1 MKFPIFTK
9 KIADLRPG
17 EHLCFLF
24 KNDAEHQAVLGP
36 FLAQGLA
43 AGEKIIY
50 LADRYAPQVILGYLK
65 KQGIKVESCLKQGQ
79 LQILEAAAVY
89 LTGGRFE
96 PDAMLARLK
105 LETDKALAEGY
116 AALRATGEMTWAAG
130 GCPGSEQLSE
140 YEARLNEFIP
150 GSRLLAVCQ
159 YDRRRFDPA
168 LLMDILAAHPEVII
182 GGEIIH
188 NVYYLPPGEF
198 LSPGA
203 KAAKLSHFLD
213 HLAERQ
219 RAEAALA
226 RQTHE
231 LTERLKE
238 LNCLLSIAEL
248 TERPGLTIAEVCRSI
263 VELIPP
269 ACQHA
274 DVAVARLILGEAEFA
289 TKNFRKTP
297 WIFSCDLMVKGRIAG
312 RLEVCHLE
320 PRPEADDGPFLKEEK
335 TLLQAVARLTGR
347 IAERLQA
354 EEDLRQSEIK
364 YRTLVEH
371 IPAITYIAALSPSST
386 TTYVSPQVEAI
397 LGFSPADYQAD
408 PEIWKKQLHPDDR
421 KRVLALVTKS
431 HATGEPFTAEY
442 RMFTRDGRLVW
453 FRDGAWVVKDAAG
466 HHLFLQGV
474 MLDITERRRAEEALR
489 EHREQL
495 EKVIDARTAELRR
508 ANLKLQQEV
517 RERQLMEEAME
528 KGAEKIKIFAYSII
542 HDLKNPAIG
551 IYGVSNL
558 LKKHYGDLLDERGKK
573 YCDQI
578 MRASEQIATLLK
590 KINAYI
596 VTKEAPL
603 NIKTVDLRE
612 ILQLVKEEFAEQLE
626 LRQIRW
632 REPAVIPEVR
642 ADGLYILRALRNL
655 VDNALK
661 YGGDKLG
668 EIAVGYEAAQDFHIL
683 SVRDDGVGL
692 RLADPEK
699 IFTAFQRHETS
710 EGVEG
715 SGLGLA
721 IVKEI
726 AERHGGRVWVDSAPG
741 RGTTFFVSIAR

>member
-1 MKFPIFTK
+1 MKFPISTK
-9 KIADLRPG
+9 KIFDLGPG

-24 KNDAEHQAVLGP
+24 KSDAEHQAVMAP
-36 FLAQGLA
+36 FLSQGLA
-43 AGEKIIY
+43 AGEKVIY
-50 LADRYAPQVILGYLK
+50 LADRFAPRVILGYLK
-65 KQGIKVESCLKQGQ
+65 KQGIRVESYLQRGQ
-79 LQILEAAAVY
+79 LQILDAAANY
-89 LTGGRFE
+89 LAGGRFE
-96 PDAMLARLK
+96 PDAMLTRLK

-116 AALRATGEMTWAAG
+116 AALRVTGEMTWAAA
-130 GCPGSEQLSE
+130 GCSGSELLPE
-140 YEARLNEFIP
+140 YEARLNDFVP

-168 LLMDILAAHPEVII
+168 LLMDILAAHPKVII
-182 GGEIIH
+182 GDEIFH
-188 NVYYLPPGEF
+188 NICYLPPGEF
-198 LSPGA
+198 LSPTA
-203 KAAKLSHFLD
+203 KATKLSHFLD
-213 HLAERQ
+213 QLAERQ
-219 RAEAALA
+219 RAEAALT

-231 LTERLKE
+231 LTERLKQ
-238 LNCLLSIAEL
+238 LNCLLNIAEL
-248 TERPGLTIAEVCRSI
+248 TERPGLTIAEVCRNI

-274 DVAVARLILGEAEFA
+274 DVSATRLILGETEFA

-297 WIFSCDLMVKGRIAG
+297 WILSRDLKVQGKIVG

-320 PRPEADDGPFLKEEK
+320 PRPEADDGPFLNEEK
-335 TLLQAVARLTGR
+335 TLLNAVARLTGR
-347 IAERLQA
+347 IAERLRA

-371 IPAITYIAALSPSST
+371 IPAITYIGALNPSST

-397 LGFSPADYQAD
+397 LGFSQADYQAD

-421 KRVLALVTKS
+421 ERVLALVTKS

-442 RMFTRDGRLVW
+442 RMFARDGRPVW

-466 HHLFLQGV
+466 NPLFLQGV

-495 EKVIDARTAELRR
+495 EKLIEERTAELRR

-612 ILQLVKEEFAEQLE
+612 ILQLVREEFAEQLE

-632 REPAVIPEVR
+632 REPAVIPEIR

-661 YGGDKLG
+661 YGGDKLRD
-668 EIAVGYEAAQDFHIL
+668 IAVGYEAAQDFHIL
-683 SVRDDGVGL
+683 SVQDDGVGL
-692 RLADPEK
+692 KLADPEK
-699 IFTAFQRHETS
+699 IFTAFQRHETA

-741 RGTTFFVSIAR
+741 RGATFYISIAR